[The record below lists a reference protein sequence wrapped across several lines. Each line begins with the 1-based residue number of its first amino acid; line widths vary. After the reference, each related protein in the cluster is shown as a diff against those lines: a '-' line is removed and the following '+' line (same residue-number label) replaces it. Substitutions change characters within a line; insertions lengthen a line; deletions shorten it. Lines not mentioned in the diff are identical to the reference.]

1 MNKKSTFRKGQKME
15 IGFDLSKNY
24 TGHSGGTAMTTYQGE
39 MMSNYF
45 ENSETKDLMS
55 KYKQI
60 KK

>member
-1 MNKKSTFRKGQKME
+1 MTKKSAFRKGQKME

-24 TGHSGGTAMTTYQGE
+24 TGHFGGTAMTTAQGE

-45 ENSETKDLMS
+45 DNSETKDLMG
-55 KYKQI
+55 KYKDS